1 MYNLFF
7 MYNNIIQ
14 KPKIMSRGVIVD
26 NFNERLIELRTE
38 KGISQKTAAIDL
50 GVSQALLSHYEKGI
64 REYSLSFLCKAA
76 EYYGVSTDYILK
88 RTNNRTGVVSDESID
103 VEGDSNFTTATIYRA
118 ALMVNE
124 RMNAGSSEAGE
135 LSDLMFATLTY
146 RILNA
151 AAQKGYI
158 PKRWFSLDTKHAQS
172 FSLALTEFKLN
183 DFPEKNVTARRYGG
197 PEPKSIETVIKGVE
211 SALRKGAANSKIS
224 ITD

>member
-1 MYNLFF
+1 ME
-7 MYNNIIQ
+7 
-14 KPKIMSRGVIVD
+14 S
-26 NFNERLIELRTE
+26 FNERLIELRTE

-76 EYYGVSTDYILK
+76 EYYGVSADYILK
-88 RTNNRTGVVSDESID
+88 RTSSRTGVVSEESGD
-103 VEGDSNFTTATIYRA
+103 VESDNKFNTPTIYRA
-118 ALMVNE
+118 ALMANE
-124 RMNAGSSEAGE
+124 RMNAGSSDAGE
-135 LSDLMFATLTY
+135 LSDIVYAVTTY

-158 PKRWFSLDTKHAQS
+158 PKRWFSVDSRYAQTL
-172 FSLALTEFKLN
+172 SLAATEFYLK

-211 SALRKGAANSKIS
+211 SILKKLSANI
-224 ITD
+224 